1 MAILEIGILFM
12 QEPLLETQYYTASHK
27 IDKNLRM
34 NLLHSLDAV
43 TSEAFGEELSSFSL
57 GEFTILMTKR
67 KITEPN
73 NASHTEALLLY
84 SIIDKET
91 NEKVVK
97 QNMDIAIGQFLDIYS
112 KNDIFAKKTKKFKD
126 FDDRLK
132 KIFKDLILK
141 NEDRFKSL
149 F

>member
-1 MAILEIGILFM
+1 MAILELGILFM
-12 QEPLLETQYYTASHK
+12 QEVLLETQYYTTNHK
-27 IDKNLRM
+27 IDKNLRLS
-34 NLLHSLDAV
+34 LLHSLDSV
-43 TSEAFGEELSSFSL
+43 TSEAFGEELSGFSL
-57 GEFTILMTKR
+57 GEFTILMAK
-67 KITEPN
+67 KAVSEPN
-73 NASHTEALLLY
+73 NQAHKESLILY

-97 QNMDIAIGQFLDIYS
+97 QNMEIALNQFLDIYS
-112 KNDIFAKKTKKFKD
+112 LHDIFNKKTKKFKD
-126 FDDRLK
+126 FDERLK